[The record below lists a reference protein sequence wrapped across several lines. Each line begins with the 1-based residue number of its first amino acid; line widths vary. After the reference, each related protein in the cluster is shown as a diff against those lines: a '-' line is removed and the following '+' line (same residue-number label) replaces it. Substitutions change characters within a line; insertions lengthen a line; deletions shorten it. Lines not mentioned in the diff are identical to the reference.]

1 MDQPGPSL
9 LQSVPSMDLMLQSSI
24 VMHLSTSKKVNCHYK
39 SIHGRNDNS
48 IFVCLFVANK
58 VSRHMCVYKI

>member
-24 VMHLSTSKKVNCHYK
+24 VMHLSTSKKVNCHTK
-39 SIHGRNDNS
+39 ASTEEMITL
-48 IFVCLFVANK
+48 FLFVYLLQTK
-58 VSRHMCVYKI
+58 